1 MRRQSY
7 SIILLVFIIQFMFIP
22 LVVVGSNS
30 EGSYLA
36 YIYVPT
42 VIDEEKGEGGI
53 VKIGIYVTKSN
64 TTDVVVEGPDY
75 VAEDTL
81 YAAKLA
87 LLVAEKVVGVKP
99 GYTYHIVIETHGR
112 IAGPSAGAAFA
123 VLIMAAVLGDK
134 INHNLSM
141 TGALSGDGGVEGVSG
156 LVIKANATK
165 QYGLSEIVAPYNILS
180 PPIYEKVKELNIT
193 VKPVANILEAYY
205 EATGRRI
212 TASTTAKVPLPIAE
226 EFQSYAYKVIDKI
239 KSMERKVIDEAV
251 SAGAEFKL
259 VNSTRSYI
267 KKQVSRALQ
276 ALSEGA
282 FYSAASLAFTAYVNL
297 TSLEK
302 YAELLKGNT
311 TVRDEVNRLKEELN
325 KLNKTLLNATYSCLG
340 DFEVISAAWYRYYD
354 AYRALKNIGK
364 SSSVLATAQL
374 IAYIDARI
382 STAKYWYSLRN
393 LACLVSPLR
402 VNKTLIDRIA
412 VYAYDY
418 AKLAYNYVRS
428 IVLEVTGSTRSVR
441 SLDEAF
447 QELEDVNKLGIPEL
461 TYAFAAELASRIY
474 SPLKVDITLTSLL
487 NRTSIERVLE
497 GYRETVSYYNE
508 RLASRN
514 IRLIMATAYL
524 EYSRWIGNPYASAQM
539 IAMADAYL
547 TPILL
552 ALSKTNIS
560 IEKAP
565 LPARSIPVGIPT
577 TTYYFMVTAMGV
589 GMVLAFTVGLYIGS
603 KIAFPRDLERLKK
616 SS

>member
-1 MRRQSY
+1 MKRRLY
-7 SIILLVFIIQFMFIP
+7 SILLLALLAQFMFAP
-22 LVVVGSNS
+22 LSVNGGN
-30 EGSYLA
+30 EYLA

-53 VKIGIYVTKSN
+53 VKVGVYVTKSN

-123 VLIMAAVLGDK
+123 VLIMAAILGDE

-141 TGALSGDGGVEGVSG
+141 TGALSGDGGVEGVAG

-165 QYGLSEIVAPYNILS
+165 QYGLLEIVAPYNILS
-180 PPIYEKVKELNIT
+180 PPIEDKIKELNIT
-193 VKPVANILEAYY
+193 IKPVANILEAYY

-212 TASTTAKVPLPIAE
+212 TASTTAKVPLPIAKD
-226 EFQSYAYKVIDKI
+226 FQSYAYHVINTVKNLEKKI
-239 KSMERKVIDEAV
+239 VDEAV
-251 SAGAEFKL
+251 SAGVEFRI
-259 VNSTRSYI
+259 VNSTRSYVE
-267 KKQVSRALQ
+267 KQVRRALQ

-302 YAELLKGNT
+302 YAELLKGKT
-311 TVRDEVNRLKEELN
+311 SIKDEVEKLKEKLSQ
-325 KLNKTLLNATYSCLG
+325 LNKTLLNTTYSCLG
-340 DFEVISAAWYRYYD
+340 EFEVVSAAWYRFYD
-354 AYRALKNIGK
+354 AYRTLRSIGRVGSTLAL
-364 SSSVLATAQL
+364 AQL
-374 IAYIDARI
+374 IAYINARI
-382 STAKYWYSLRN
+382 STAEYWYSLKK
-393 LACLVSPLR
+393 LACLVSPLKINKSL
-402 VNKTLIDRIA
+402 VNKIA
-412 VYAYDY
+412 LYAYDY

-428 IVLEVTGSTRSVR
+428 IVLEVTGSTQNVR

-447 QELEDVNKLGIPEL
+447 RELEDVNKLGIPEL

-474 SPLKVDITLTSLL
+474 SPLKIDITLTSLL

-524 EYSRWIGNPYASAQM
+524 EYSRWIGDPYTSAQM

-565 LPARSIPVGIPT
+565 LPAKSIPTSLPM
-577 TTYYFMVTAMGV
+577 TTYYFMVTAMGL

-603 KIAFPRDLERLKK
+603 KIALPKDLERLKK
-616 SS
+616 S

>member
-1 MRRQSY
+1 MKRRLY
-7 SIILLVFIIQFMFIP
+7 SILLLALLAQFMFAP
-22 LVVVGSNS
+22 LSVNGSN
-30 EGSYLA
+30 EYLA

-53 VKIGIYVTKSN
+53 VKVGVYVTKSN

-141 TGALSGDGGVEGVSG
+141 TGALSGDGGVEGVAG

-165 QYGLSEIVAPYNILS
+165 QFGLLEIVAPYNILS
-180 PPIYEKVKELNIT
+180 PPIEDKIKELNIT
-193 VKPVANILEAYY
+193 IKPVANILEAYY

-212 TASTTAKVPLPIAE
+212 TASTTAKVPLPIAKD
-226 EFQSYAYKVIDKI
+226 FQSYAYHVINTVKDLEKKI
-239 KSMERKVIDEAV
+239 VDEAV
-251 SAGAEFKL
+251 SAGVEFRI
-259 VNSTRSYI
+259 VNSTRSYVE
-267 KKQVSRALQ
+267 KQVRRALQ

-302 YAELLKGNT
+302 YAELLKGKT
-311 TVRDEVNRLKEELN
+311 SIKDEVEKLKEKLSQ
-325 KLNKTLLNATYSCLG
+325 LNKTLLNTTYSCLG
-340 DFEVISAAWYRYYD
+340 EFEVVSAAWYRFYD
-354 AYRALKNIGK
+354 AYRTLRSISKVNSTLIA
-364 SSSVLATAQL
+364 AQL
-374 IAYIDARI
+374 LAYINARI
-382 STAKYWYSLRN
+382 STAEYWYSLKK
-393 LACLVSPLR
+393 LACLVSPLKINKSL
-402 VNKTLIDRIA
+402 VNKIA
-412 VYAYDY
+412 LYAYDY

-428 IVLEVTGSTRSVR
+428 IVLEVTGSTQNVR

-447 QELEDVNKLGIPEL
+447 RELEDVNKLGIPEL

-474 SPLKVDITLTSLL
+474 SPLKIDITLTSLL

-497 GYRETVSYYNE
+497 SYRETVSYYNE

-524 EYSRWIGNPYASAQM
+524 EYSRWIGDPYSSAQM

-565 LPARSIPVGIPT
+565 LLAKSISTGLPM
-577 TTYYFMVTAMGV
+577 TTYYFMVTAMGL

-603 KIAFPRDLERLKK
+603 KIALPKDLERLRK
-616 SS
+616 S